1 MVKIKAISRDS
12 RDFTKGSSSEMAKV
26 HRSMQP
32 ELHPY
37 QKSREYV
44 RALNAVKLDKH
55 FSKPFVGALSGH
67 MDGVNCLAK
76 SPSALTTLVSGGCDG
91 EVIRWDLTDR
101 QALWRVQAHSG
112 FVRGVSF
119 SRAGHHFVSASDDK
133 TVKLWSASAAADD
146 VTPLA
151 TFLGRH
157 AFTDVDHHRKEHSFA
172 TGGPTLLIWD
182 TSRSEPVQSF
192 EWGVDSIT
200 RVRFNIAQPNLLGA
214 LASDRSVTLF
224 DLRTGSAMQKAVM
237 QTRGN
242 ALCWNPM
249 EPFHFTLASEDHALY
264 TFDMR
269 KLDHAIQVHHDHVSA
284 VLDVDY
290 SPTGKQFVSASYD
303 KTVCI
308 WSVDLELRGHH
319 HHFLTDQWPP
329 IYLSLTTDQV
339 RIWSVGEPRSE
350 AVYHTKRMQRLFCTA
365 WSMDGT
371 ACHLPSC
378 HLPSCHL
385 PTCWLPSPPPQ
396 RSRHAHS
403 SRRARAHL
411 QTRTSLLAR
420 TIPTCEYG
428 ARRRMRVPLSLR
440 HVRRRSASTRMRSWN
455 SSSICP
461 RVSQG

>member
-1 MVKIKAISRDS
+1 
-12 RDFTKGSSSEMAKV
+12 MAKV

-101 QALWRVQAHSG
+101 EVLWRAQAHSG
-112 FVRGVSF
+112 FVRGISF

-214 LASDRSVTLF
+214 LANDRSVTLF

-303 KTVCI
+303 RT
-308 WSVDLELRGHH
+308 
-319 HHFLTDQWPP
+319 
-329 IYLSLTTDQV
+329 V

-365 WSMDGT
+365 WSMDDAYVFTGSDDTNLRIWRSKANARPSVAPARQKAKREYEDALVEQFQYMPEIKRIKKHTHVPKAILKAAKIKETVQAT
-371 ACHLPSC
+371 AFKHEKN
-378 HLPSCHL
+378 
-385 PTCWLPSPPPQ
+385 
-396 RSRHAHS
+396 RRAHS
-403 SRRARAHL
+403 A
-411 QTRTSLLAR
+411 
-420 TIPTCEYG
+420 PG
-428 ARRRMRVPLSLR
+428 KVPKIKEKKKK
-440 HVRRRSASTRMRSWN
+440 VWQ
-455 SSSICP
+455 
-461 RVSQG
+461 VQE